1 MTKKS
6 LFALT
11 AVAAA
16 VAASLPAARAA
27 DEGLAEVVVTA
38 TKREQ
43 TLQDVPVAV
52 TVTTADT
59 LQKAEIHDI
68 LDLQTIVPSL
78 RVTQLQTSTQTNFLI
93 RGFGNGANNPG
104 IESSVGVFIDGV
116 YRSRSASQ
124 IGDLVNVE
132 RVEVLR
138 GPQSTLFGQNASAG
152 VISVTTKKPSFTPTG
167 SIEIGAGEYDWK
179 SVKGYYSGPLSEGVA
194 FSVTAGAN
202 SRDGYFTN
210 LANGSHI
217 NDRNRVDLGAQLLL
231 NATDNLSVRLIG
243 DFERIDEKCCGVVNL
258 LNGPTGAV
266 IKGIGGNL
274 YTGPYADRKAYLNG
288 DPTNLVRNSGLSM
301 HVDWKLGATKIT
313 SITALRT
320 QQATFNYDSD
330 FTSADLVPTNV
341 NDQNIHTFTQELR
354 ASFDNGGPV
363 TGLLGGYY
371 FNESVGYD
379 NHIAYGSH
387 MRTYASALVGG
398 ANGVAAGAAVLGG
411 LETSLGIPA
420 NTFFKSGTGL
430 TTNADQDNEAY
441 TLFGQM
447 DWKIAPKLTLT
458 GGLAYTK
465 SDKNVSL
472 ASSGTDT
479 FAGLNFVQIGFA
491 SAFQTITGLP
501 ATPANIGAVL
511 ANPATAPYAALADRI
526 SVTPCPAPAGL
537 PACNTALALYPLQFL
552 TPVVPYSG
560 GKSNDS
566 KATYTVRL
574 AYDLLDNVKVYGGVS
589 TGFKAT
595 SWNLSRDSKPF
606 PPATGDKSP
615 LGGYANP
622 YYGRYGSRYAG
633 PEESTVYELGL
644 KGKWATA
651 ALNVALFDQEI
662 KGFQSN
668 IFTGTGFTLANA
680 GKQSTKGAEV
690 ELLWSPLKAWEFSV
704 AGTFMDP
711 KYDSYKGAEGPNG
724 PTDLSGTKPAGISS
738 TSLSTAVTYKW
749 ESGDWKGF
757 VRADYQYESKVQ
769 VVENVPSQYASREVN
784 QLNASIGA
792 NRWGWDFM
800 LWGRNLT
807 DEAYLLSAFPSVAQS
822 GSLSG
827 YVSAP
832 RMWGIT
838 LRKTF

>member
-1 MTKKS
+1 MNTR
-6 LFALT
+6 LTALT
-11 AVAAA
+11 AIAAA
-16 VAASLPAARAA
+16 VAAALPAAHAA

-38 TKREQ
+38 MKREQ

-52 TVTTADT
+52 TVTSAET
-59 LQKAEIHDI
+59 LRNAEIHDI

-116 YRSRSASQ
+116 YRSRSASM

-152 VISVTTKKPSFTPTG
+152 VISVTTKKPSFTPSG
-167 SIEIGAGEYDWK
+167 SIEVGAGDYNWK
-179 SVKGYYSGPLSEGVA
+179 SVKGHYTGPISERVA
-194 FSVTAGAN
+194 FSATVGAN

-210 LANGSHI
+210 LANGNDL
-217 NDRNRVDLGAQLLL
+217 NDRNRYDLNAQLLV
-231 NATDNLSVRLIG
+231 NATDNLSLRFIADYG
-243 DFERIDEKCCGVVNL
+243 RIDEKCCGVVNL
-258 LNGPTGAV
+258 LNGPTGALV
-266 IKGIGGNL
+266 RGVGGNL
-274 YTGPYADRKAYLNG
+274 YTGPYGDRKVYLNG
-288 DPTNLVRNSGLSM
+288 EQGNLVNNSGASM
-301 HVDWKLGATKIT
+301 HVDWKLGAVQVSSIT
-313 SITALRT
+313 SLRS
-320 QQATFNYDSD
+320 QGATFNYDSD
-330 FTSADLVPTNV
+330 FTSADLVPTNI
-341 NDQNIHTFTQELR
+341 NDQGIHTFTQELR

-363 TGLLGGYY
+363 SGL
-371 FNESVGYD
+371 VGAYAFSENVKYD
-379 NHIAYGSH
+379 NKIAYGVS
-387 MRTYASALVGG
+387 MRGYASGLVGG
-398 ANGVAAGAAVLGG
+398 ASGPAVGAATLAG
-411 LETSLGIPA
+411 LEAQLGLPA
-420 NTFFKSGTGL
+420 GSFFKTGTGL
-430 TTNADQDNEAY
+430 TTKAKQDNEAY
-441 TLFGQM
+441 TFFGQM
-447 DWKIAPKLTLT
+447 DWKATDKMTLT
-458 GGLAYTK
+458 GGVAWTK
-465 SDKNVSL
+465 SDKTVSMDSTNND
-472 ASSGTDT
+472 A
-479 FAGLNFVQIGFA
+479 FAQLNFVQIGFA
-491 SAFQTITGLP
+491 GAFQTITGLP

-552 TPVVPYSG
+552 TPVVPYSNAASG
-560 GKSNDS
+560 DS
-566 KATYTVRL
+566 KATYTLRL
-574 AYDLLDNVKVYGGVS
+574 AYNMMDSVKVYGGVS

-606 PPATGDKSP
+606 APTPGDRSP

-644 KGKWATA
+644 KGKWPTA
-651 ALNVALFDQEI
+651 ALNIAVFDQEI

-690 ELLWSPLKAWEFSV
+690 ELLWSPLRAWEFSV

-711 KYDSYKGAEGPNG
+711 KYDSFKGAEGPNG
-724 PTDLSGTKPAGISS
+724 PTDLSGTRPAGVHP

-749 ESGDWKGF
+749 EHGAYTGF

-769 VVENVPSQYASREVN
+769 VVENVPESYASREVN
-784 QLNASIGA
+784 MLNASFGA
-792 NRWGWDFM
+792 SRNGWDAT
-800 LWGRNLT
+800 LWVRNLT
-807 DEAYLLSAFPSVAQS
+807 DQAFLLSAFPSVAQS

-827 YVSAP
+827 YVNAP
-832 RMWGIT
+832 RMWGVT
-838 LRKTF
+838 LRKSF